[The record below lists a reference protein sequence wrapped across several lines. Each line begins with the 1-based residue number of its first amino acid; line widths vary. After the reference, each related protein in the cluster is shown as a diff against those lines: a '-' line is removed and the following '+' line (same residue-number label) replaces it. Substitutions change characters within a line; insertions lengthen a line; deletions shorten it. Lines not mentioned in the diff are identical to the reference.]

1 LWHRIMMIRKQLRS
15 CLVLLQ
21 IAVAP
26 LVSISLCQAQLGTLG
41 NDGGNAQGP
50 LPCDDR
56 FFLCAGGQSTQ
67 MSPGASPYNNQGA
80 SPYNNQ
86 GASQYN
92 AGGRSD
98 LPEADTR
105 YDFGNGQPLNLSP
118 RDYPYQPQSGGPPLS
133 AASPVRFRPEPLT
146 EFQKF
151 VAADTGKVL
160 PIFGGMLFR
169 DVPATF
175 APLDKVPV
183 PENYVVGPGDELML
197 RAWGSIAF
205 YLRVTVDR
213 SGSIYIPHV
222 GQVQVAGIR
231 FSELRN
237 YLDGQIA
244 TSFKKFDLSVEMGHL
259 RAIQIFVVGRTRRPG
274 SYTVSSLSSL
284 VDALFVSGGPSSTG
298 SMRRIEVKRG
308 SSVVTELDLYDFLL
322 NGNKSKDIP
331 LLPGDVIYVLPAG
344 PRVALTGS
352 VSQPAIFEIRRG
364 ETVGDILAMAGG
376 LTSLAT
382 MESGELERIDSS
394 GARHVIEV
402 HFDEAGL
409 KMALADGDIL
419 RVLSIV
425 PRFDNAVTLRG
436 NVANPGRYAWHAGM
450 RITDLIPN
458 KDALLTRNYWKRK
471 NSLVFVRMDGQA
483 QAQAQA
489 QTSDNSGGGPPAGK
503 TDVVDS
509 SRDLTQDDD
518 EGNSATAASMPQSED
533 KSEASPPKRPTGGET
548 NGSSNSGQSIASQ
561 TGAPSERFPVSN
573 RVEPRVPEI
582 DWDYAVIERLNAD
595 DLATSLKPFNL
606 GRAVLEKGEKDNLE
620 LQPGDI
626 VTIFSQADI
635 RVPQSRQ
642 ATFVRLEGEFQA
654 AGVYSVRPGE
664 TLREL
669 VERAGGLTRQA
680 YLFGSAFTRE
690 STRRQQQAQLDEYSS
705 DLERDIERAA
715 STRSSS
721 AVSVQEAATSQA
733 SLESQRALAAKL
745 RLMRASGRIVLDI
758 DPESTGMANIPDIP
772 LEDGDSFIVPSRPAN
787 VKVVGAVYDQNA
799 FIFEAPRRAG
809 DYLQLAGGIA
819 RSGDS
824 RHAFIIRAD
833 GSVVSR
839 KSKRARSRGGLEK
852 LAMNP
857 GDTVVVPE
865 TIDKTTLLRGLT
877 DWSAVFGQFG
887 LGAAAINVL
896 R

>member
-1 LWHRIMMIRKQLRS
+1 MMIRKPLRS

-21 IAVAP
+21 LAAAAVAA
-26 LVSISLCQAQLGTLG
+26 VSLCEAQLGSAGGGL
-41 NDGGNAQGP
+41 GGNTQGS

-56 FFLCAGGQSTQ
+56 FFLCSGDQALQ
-67 MSPGASPYNNQGA
+67 ANQGA
-80 SPYNNQ
+80 GGYNSP

-92 AGGRSD
+92 SGGRSD
-98 LPEADTR
+98 LPEPDTR

-118 RDYPYQPQSGGPPLS
+118 REYPSQRQTSGPPLS
-133 AASPVRFRPEPLT
+133 TASPVRFRPEPLT

-175 APLDKVPV
+175 APLDRVPV

-197 RAWGSIAF
+197 RAWGSITF

-222 GQVQVAGIR
+222 GQLQVAGIK
-231 FSELRN
+231 FSELKN
-237 YLDGQIA
+237 YLQGQIA
-244 TSFKKFDLSVEMGHL
+244 TSFKKFDLSVEMGQL

-284 VDALFVSGGPSSTG
+284 VDALFVSGGPASTG

-308 SSVVTELDLYDFLL
+308 SSIVTELDLYSFLL
-322 NGNKSKDIP
+322 NGDKSKDIP
-331 LLPGDVIYVLPAG
+331 LLPGDIIYVRPAG

-352 VSQPAIFEIRRG
+352 VSQPAIFEIRNG
-364 ETVGDILAMAGG
+364 ETVGDVLAMAGG

-394 GARHVIEV
+394 GQRHVIEI
-402 HFDEAGL
+402 HFDAAGL
-409 KMALADGDIL
+409 KVPLADGDIL

-436 NVANPGRYAWHAGM
+436 NVANPGRYPWHAGM

-471 NSLVFVRMDGQA
+471 NSLVFTSVDE
-483 QAQAQA
+483 
-489 QTSDNSGGGPPAGK
+489 QTQTADDDNGAGPPADK
-503 TDVVDS
+503 AHPTDS
-509 SRDLTQDDD
+509 SSSRGFPQEEDS
-518 EGNSATAASMPQSED
+518 GNSATAAPAPKPED
-533 KSEASPPKRPTGGET
+533 KNQTPPADSTASGGET
-548 NGSSNSGQSIASQ
+548 NGLTGSGGSIASQ

-573 RVEPRVPEI
+573 RVDKRVPEI
-582 DWDYAVIERLNAD
+582 DWDYAVIERLNTD

-606 GRAVLEKGEKDNLE
+606 GRALLEKDQKDNLE

-635 RVPQSRQ
+635 HVPQTRQ
-642 ATFVRLEGEFQA
+642 TTFVRLEGEFRA
-654 AGVYSVRPGE
+654 AGVYSVQPGE

-669 VERAGGLTRQA
+669 VERAGGLTKQA
-680 YLFGSAFTRE
+680 YLFGSSFTRE
-690 STRRQQQAQLDEYSS
+690 STRRQQQAQLDEYSA
-705 DLERDIERAA
+705 DLDRDIERAA
-715 STRSSS
+715 ATRSSS
-721 AVSVQEAATSQA
+721 AVNVQEAATVSA

-745 RLMRASGRIVLDI
+745 RLMRATGRIVLDI
-758 DPESTGMANIPDIP
+758 APGSIGADNIPDLP
-772 LEDGDSFIVPSRPAN
+772 LEDGDSFVVPPRPSN

-799 FIFEAPRRAG
+799 FIYENSRKAE

-824 RHAFIIRAD
+824 RHTFIIRAD

-839 KSKRARSRGGLEK
+839 KSKAARGGLER
-852 LAMNP
+852 LSMNP

-865 TIDKTTLLRGLT
+865 IVDKTTLLRGLT
-877 DWSAVFGQFG
+877 DWSAIFGQFA

-896 R
+896 H

>member
-1 LWHRIMMIRKQLRS
+1 MMNRKQFKI

-21 IAVAP
+21 IAVAAVAA
-26 LVSISLCQAQLGTLG
+26 VSLGQAQSGMLG
-41 NDGGNAQGP
+41 NDGGGNTQGA

-67 MSPGASPYNNQGA
+67 MSPGS
-80 SPYNNQ
+80 
-86 GASQYN
+86 SQYN
-92 AGGRSD
+92 NPGSSQYNSGGRSD

-118 RDYPYQPQSGGPPLS
+118 RDYPYQRQAGGAPLS

-175 APLDKVPV
+175 APLDRVPV

-222 GQVQVAGIR
+222 GQVQVAGIK

-244 TSFKKFDLSVEMGHL
+244 TTFKKFDLSVEMGQL
-259 RAIQIFVVGRTRRPG
+259 RAIQVFVVGRNRRPG

-298 SMRRIEVKRG
+298 SMRRIEVKRA

-352 VSQPAIFEIRRG
+352 VSQPAIFEIRNG
-364 ETVGDILAMAGG
+364 ETVGDVLAMAGG

-382 MESGELERIDSS
+382 LESGELERIDSR
-394 GARHVIEV
+394 GERHVIEV

-409 KMALADGDIL
+409 KMLLADGDIL

-458 KDALLTRNYWKRK
+458 KDALLTRSYWKRK
-471 NSLVFVRMDGQA
+471 NSLVFTRLDGQA
-483 QAQAQA
+483 QAP
-489 QTSDNSGGGPPAGK
+489 DNSGGGAAADK
-503 TDVVDS
+503 TQVGNS
-509 SRDLTQDDD
+509 SRELPQDDD
-518 EGNSATAASMPQSED
+518 EGNSATAASMAQPED
-533 KSEASPPKRPTGGET
+533 KNEAPPPNEPSNGGAA
-548 NGSSNSGQSIASQ
+548 NGSSANGVGSIASQ
-561 TGAPSERFPVSN
+561 AGAPSARFPVSN
-573 RVEPRVPEI
+573 RVEQRVPEI
-582 DWDYAVIERLNAD
+582 DWDYAVVERLNTN

-606 GRAVLEKGEKDNLE
+606 GRAVLEKDEKANLE

-635 RVPQSRQ
+635 HVPQARQ
-642 ATFVRLEGEFQA
+642 TTFVRLEGEFQA
-654 AGVYSVRPGE
+654 AGIYSVQPGE

-680 YLFGSAFTRE
+680 YLFGSSFTRE
-690 STRRQQQAQLDEYSS
+690 STRLQQQAQLDEYST

-715 STRSSS
+715 STRSNS

-758 DPESTGMANIPDIP
+758 APESTGMSNIPDLP
-772 LEDGDSFIVPSRPAN
+772 LEDGDSFVVPSRPAN

-799 FIFEAPRRAG
+799 FIFEAPRRAE

-839 KSKRARSRGGLEK
+839 KSKTARSRGGLEK
-852 LAMNP
+852 LSMNP

-865 TIDKTTLLRGLT
+865 IIDKTTLLRGLT

>member
-1 LWHRIMMIRKQLRS
+1 MMIKKSLRS

-21 IAVAP
+21 LSAVA
-26 LVSISLCQAQLGTLG
+26 VAAVSLCQAQLGSAGGGL
-41 NDGGNAQGP
+41 GGNTQGS

-56 FFLCAGGQSTQ
+56 FFLCSGDQTLQ
-67 MSPGASPYNNQGA
+67 TNQGNGGYN
-80 SPYNNQ
+80 SPS
-86 GASQYN
+86 ASQYN
-92 AGGRSD
+92 SGARSD
-98 LPEADTR
+98 LPESDTR

-118 RDYPYQPQSGGPPLS
+118 RDYPYQRQNGGPPLS

-175 APLDKVPV
+175 APLDRAPV

-213 SGSIYIPHV
+213 SGNIYIPHV
-222 GQVQVAGIR
+222 GQLQVAGIK
-231 FSELRN
+231 FSELKN
-237 YLDGQIA
+237 YLQGQIE
-244 TSFKKFDLSVEMGHL
+244 TSFKKFDLNVEMGQL

-284 VDALFVSGGPSSTG
+284 VDALFVSGGPASTG

-308 SSVVTELDLYDFLL
+308 SSIVTELDLYSFLL
-322 NGNKSKDIP
+322 NGDKSKDIP
-331 LLPGDVIYVLPAG
+331 LLPGDIIYVRPAG

-352 VSQPAIFEIRRG
+352 VSQPAIFEIRSG
-364 ETVGDILAMAGG
+364 ETVGDVLAMAGG

-382 MESGELERIDSS
+382 MESGELERIDTS
-394 GARHVIEV
+394 GQRHVIEI
-402 HFDEAGL
+402 HFDAAGL
-409 KMALADGDIL
+409 KVPLADGDIL

-436 NVANPGRYAWHAGM
+436 NVANPGRYPWHAGM

-458 KDALLTRNYWKRK
+458 KDSLLTRNYWKRK
-471 NSLVFVRMDGQA
+471 NSLVFTNLDDPT
-483 QAQAQA
+483 
-489 QTSDNSGGGPPAGK
+489 QTPDEDNGAVSPPDKAHAG
-503 TDVVDS
+503 DS
-509 SRDLTQDDD
+509 SRVSPQEEDS
-518 EGNSATAASMPQSED
+518 GNSGTAAPALKPED
-533 KSEASPPKRPTGGET
+533 KNQTPPADSPAGGGES
-548 NGSSNSGQSIASQ
+548 NGLTGNGGSIASQ

-573 RVEPRVPEI
+573 RVDKRVPEI
-582 DWDYAVIERLNAD
+582 DWDYAVIERLNTD

-606 GRAVLEKGEKDNLE
+606 GRALLEKDEKDNLE

-635 RVPQSRQ
+635 HVPQTRQ
-642 ATFVRLEGEFQA
+642 TTFVRLEGEFQA
-654 AGVYSVRPGE
+654 AGVYSVQPGE

-669 VERAGGLTRQA
+669 VERAGGLTKGA
-680 YLFGSAFTRE
+680 YLFGSSFTRE
-690 STRRQQQAQLDEYSS
+690 STRRQQQAQLDEYSA

-715 STRSSS
+715 ATRSSS
-721 AVSVQEAATSQA
+721 AVNVQEAATVSA

-745 RLMRASGRIVLDI
+745 RLMRATGRIVLDI
-758 DPESTGMANIPDIP
+758 APGSTGVDNIPDLP
-772 LEDGDSFIVPSRPAN
+772 LEDGDSFVVPPRPSN

-799 FIFEAPRRAG
+799 FIYENSRKAE

-819 RSGDS
+819 RSGDKG
-824 RHAFIIRAD
+824 HTFIIRAD

-839 KSKRARSRGGLEK
+839 KSKAARGGLER
-852 LAMNP
+852 LSMNP

-865 TIDKTTLLRGLT
+865 IVDKTTLLRGLT
-877 DWSAVFGQFG
+877 DWSAIFGQFA

-896 R
+896 H

>member
-1 LWHRIMMIRKQLRS
+1 M
-15 CLVLLQ
+15 
-21 IAVAP
+21 
-26 LVSISLCQAQLGTLG
+26 
-41 NDGGNAQGP
+41 
-50 LPCDDR
+50 
-56 FFLCAGGQSTQ
+56 GQ
-67 MSPGASPYNNQGA
+67 
-80 SPYNNQ
+80 
-86 GASQYN
+86 
-92 AGGRSD
+92 
-98 LPEADTR
+98 
-105 YDFGNGQPLNLSP
+105 
-118 RDYPYQPQSGGPPLS
+118 
-133 AASPVRFRPEPLT
+133 
-146 EFQKF
+146 
-151 VAADTGKVL
+151 
-160 PIFGGMLFR
+160 
-169 DVPATF
+169 
-175 APLDKVPV
+175 
-183 PENYVVGPGDELML
+183 
-197 RAWGSIAF
+197 
-205 YLRVTVDR
+205 
-213 SGSIYIPHV
+213 
-222 GQVQVAGIR
+222 
-231 FSELRN
+231 
-237 YLDGQIA
+237 
-244 TSFKKFDLSVEMGHL
+244 L
-259 RAIQIFVVGRTRRPG
+259 RAIQVFVVGRNRRPG

-298 SMRRIEVKRG
+298 SMRRIEVKRA

-352 VSQPAIFEIRRG
+352 VSQPAIFEIRNG
-364 ETVGDILAMAGG
+364 ETVGDVLAMAGG

-382 MESGELERIDSS
+382 LESGELERIDSR
-394 GARHVIEV
+394 GERHVIEV

-409 KMALADGDIL
+409 KMLLADGDIL

-458 KDALLTRNYWKRK
+458 KDALLTRSYWKRK
-471 NSLVFVRMDGQA
+471 NSLVFTRLDGQA
-483 QAQAQA
+483 QAP
-489 QTSDNSGGGPPAGK
+489 DNSGGGAAADK
-503 TDVVDS
+503 TQVGNS
-509 SRDLTQDDD
+509 SRELPQDDD
-518 EGNSATAASMPQSED
+518 EGNSATAASMAQPED
-533 KSEASPPKRPTGGET
+533 KNEAPPPNEPSNGGAA
-548 NGSSNSGQSIASQ
+548 NGSSANGVGSIASQ
-561 TGAPSERFPVSN
+561 AGAPSARFPVSN
-573 RVEPRVPEI
+573 RVEQRVPEI
-582 DWDYAVIERLNAD
+582 DWDYAVVERLNTN

-606 GRAVLEKGEKDNLE
+606 GRAVLEKDEKANLE

-635 RVPQSRQ
+635 HVPQARQ
-642 ATFVRLEGEFQA
+642 TTFVRLEGEFQA
-654 AGVYSVRPGE
+654 AGIYSVQPGE

-680 YLFGSAFTRE
+680 YLFGSSFTRE
-690 STRRQQQAQLDEYSS
+690 STRLQQQAQLDEYST

-715 STRSSS
+715 STRSNS

-758 DPESTGMANIPDIP
+758 APESTGMSNIPDLP
-772 LEDGDSFIVPSRPAN
+772 LEDGDSFVVPSRPAN

-799 FIFEAPRRAG
+799 FIFEAPRRAE

-839 KSKRARSRGGLEK
+839 KSKTARSRGGLEK
-852 LAMNP
+852 LSMNP
-857 GDTVVVPE
+857 GDTVVIPE
-865 TIDKTTLLRGLT
+865 IIDKTTLLRGLT

>member
-1 LWHRIMMIRKQLRS
+1 MMIRKQLRS

-21 IAVAP
+21 IAVAA
-26 LVSISLCQAQLGTLG
+26 VASVSLCQAQLGTLG
-41 NDGGNAQGP
+41 NDGGGNTQGSV
-50 LPCDDR
+50 PCDDR
-56 FFLCAGGQSTQ
+56 FFLCAGDQSTQ
-67 MSPGASPYNNQGA
+67 MNPGSPPYNNPGA
-80 SPYNNQ
+80 P
-86 GASQYN
+86 QYN
-92 AGGRSD
+92 SGGRSD

-105 YDFGNGQPLNLSP
+105 YDFGNGQPLNLTP
-118 RDYPYQPQSGGPPLS
+118 RDYPYQRQAGGPPLS

-175 APLDKVPV
+175 APLDRVPV
-183 PENYVVGPGDELML
+183 PEHYVVGPGDELML

-222 GQVQVAGIR
+222 GQVQVAGIK

-244 TSFKKFDLSVEMGHL
+244 TSFKKFDLSVEMGQL
-259 RAIQIFVVGRTRRPG
+259 RAIQVFVVGRNRRPG

-352 VSQPAIFEIRRG
+352 VSQPAIFEIRSG

-382 MESGELERIDSS
+382 LGSGELERIDSS

-409 KMALADGDIL
+409 KMPLADGDIL

-436 NVANPGRYAWHAGM
+436 NVANPGRYAWYAGM

-458 KDALLTRNYWKRK
+458 KDALLTRSYWKSK
-471 NSLVFVRMDGQA
+471 NSLVFTRLDG
-483 QAQAQA
+483 QA
-489 QTSDNSGGGPPAGK
+489 QTSDISGGGPPADKANVGN
-503 TDVVDS
+503 S
-509 SRDLTQDDD
+509 SRELTQDGD
-518 EGNSATAASMPQSED
+518 EGNSATAASIPQPED
-533 KSEASPPKRPTGGET
+533 KSDASPPNQPSSGGGAT
-548 NGSSNSGQSIASQ
+548 NGSSANGVGSIASQ
-561 TGAPSERFPVSN
+561 AGAPSARFPVSN
-573 RVEPRVPEI
+573 RVEQRVPEI
-582 DWDYAVIERLNAD
+582 DWDYAVVERLNTN

-606 GRAVLEKGEKDNLE
+606 GRAVLEKDEKDNLE

-635 RVPQSRQ
+635 HVPQARQ
-642 ATFVRLEGEFQA
+642 TTFVRLEGEFQA
-654 AGVYSVRPGE
+654 AGVYSVQPGE

-669 VERAGGLTRQA
+669 VERAGGLTKQA
-680 YLFGSAFTRE
+680 YLFGSSFTRE
-690 STRRQQQAQLDEYSS
+690 STRRQQQAQLDEYST

-715 STRSSS
+715 STRSNS

-745 RLMRASGRIVLDI
+745 RLMRATGRIVLDI
-758 DPESTGMANIPDIP
+758 APESTGMANIPDLP
-772 LEDGDSFIVPSRPAN
+772 LEDGDSFVVPSRPAN
-787 VKVVGAVYDQNA
+787 IKVVGAVYDQNA
-799 FIFEAPRRAG
+799 FIYEAPRRAG

-824 RHAFIIRAD
+824 RHAFVIRAD

-839 KSKRARSRGGLEK
+839 KSKTARSQGGLEK
-852 LAMNP
+852 LSMNP

-865 TIDKTTLLRGLT
+865 IIDKTTLLRGLT

>member
-1 LWHRIMMIRKQLRS
+1 MMIRKQLRS

-21 IAVAP
+21 IAVAA
-26 LVSISLCQAQLGTLG
+26 LVSVSLCQAQLGTLG

-222 GQVQVAGIR
+222 GQVQVAGIK

-244 TSFKKFDLSVEMGHL
+244 TSFKKFDLSVEMGQL
-259 RAIQIFVVGRTRRPG
+259 RAIQVFVVGRTRRPG

-382 MESGELERIDSS
+382 MESGELERIDSN
-394 GARHVIEV
+394 GARHVMEV

-489 QTSDNSGGGPPAGK
+489 QTSDNPGGGPPAGK
-503 TDVVDS
+503 TDAGDS

-518 EGNSATAASMPQSED
+518 EGNSATAASMPQPED
-533 KSEASPPKRPTGGET
+533 KSEASPPKRPGGDT

-715 STRSSS
+715 STRSTS

-758 DPESTGMANIPDIP
+758 DPESTGMANIPDLP